1 VLGSLGDELKFLEC
15 YLDLIVVEVKL
26 FKVSEAFSSKE
37 LLDKK
42 LASGW
47 NVYEPKVV
55 VFGPQK
61 DCFCRI
67 VIDSSCVC

>member
-1 VLGSLGDELKFLEC
+1 LV
-15 YLDLIVVEVKL
+15 VVEVEL
-26 FKVSEAFSSKE
+26 FEVPEVFSSKE
-37 LLDKK
+37 LLDKE

-67 VIDSSCVC
+67 VIDSMSRICRDPPQNALKRRSSGT

>member
-1 VLGSLGDELKFLEC
+1 
-15 YLDLIVVEVKL
+15 VVEVEL
-26 FKVSEAFSSKE
+26 FKVPETFSSEE
-37 LLDKK
+37 LLDKE

-61 DCFCRI
+61 DCFCRV
-67 VIDSSCVC
+67 VIDSSCIS

>member
-1 VLGSLGDELKFLEC
+1 VLGSLGDESEFLEC
-15 YLDLIVVEVKL
+15 YRGLVVVEVEL
-26 FKVSEAFSSKE
+26 FKVPEAFSRKE
-37 LLDKK
+37 LLDKE

-67 VIDSSCVC
+67 VIDSSCVS